1 MGAPEPPHPPHRVDG
16 VDEAEILAGI
26 AAVGARLGVAGDIRP
41 SARLIEDLALD
52 SLQLLALAVEV
63 ENRFRIK
70 IDPEAE
76 AEIRTIGDL
85 VAVVRRQLVERGAGG
100 ARGDG

>member
-1 MGAPEPPHPPHRVDG
+1 VGAPDPPHPVDALA
-16 VDEAEILAGI
+16 EAEILAGI
-26 AAVGARLGVAGDIRP
+26 AEVGARLGVAGDIRP
-41 SARLIEDLALD
+41 SALLIEDLALD

-70 IDPEAE
+70 IEPEAE
-76 AEIRTIGDL
+76 ARIRTVGDL
-85 VAVVRRQLVERGAGG
+85 VEVVRRQLAERGARG

>member
-1 MGAPEPPHPPHRVDG
+1 MGAPERAG
-16 VDEAEILAGI
+16 AVDEAEVLAGI
-26 AAVGARLGVAGDIRP
+26 AEVGARLGVAGDFRP

-76 AEIRTIGDL
+76 AGIRTIGDL
-85 VAVVRRQLVERGAGG
+85 AAVVRRQLAERGARGE
-100 ARGDG
+100 RGDG

>member
-1 MGAPEPPHPPHRVDG
+1 MGAPDRAG
-16 VDEAEILAGI
+16 AADEAEILAAI
-26 AAVGARLGVAGDIRP
+26 VEVGARLGLTGDIRP

-85 VAVVRRQLVERGAGG
+85 VAVVRRQLAERGARGARG